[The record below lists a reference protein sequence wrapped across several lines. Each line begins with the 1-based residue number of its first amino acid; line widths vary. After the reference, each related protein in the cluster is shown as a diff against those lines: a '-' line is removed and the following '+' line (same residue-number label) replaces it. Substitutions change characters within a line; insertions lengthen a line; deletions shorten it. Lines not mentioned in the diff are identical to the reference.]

1 MKKYKFSMVCYILQ
15 FSILSRQRITKTLIR
30 LRGCA
35 GWSVSMLFA
44 YGKNR
49 FSHDVA
55 QLISSSLFLIKYPFI
70 NSIWLLI
77 RIVDTS
83 HWKWTE
89 NCAIF
94 YQIHFRL
101 LFEVVKFYSKLCSGV
116 LIYVP
121 HIYSFIIYLYYIP
134 CINLVL
140 FFSEIVL
147 ISSRVKYFTSDDIIY
162 FHISLVMIWLLQWRH
177 HNVVNIQSNCRNAWF
192 WRHVTWYDAIVNVTW
207 RRVNG
212 WHILTHFLKHI
223 VEKGM

>member
-1 MKKYKFSMVCYILQ
+1 MFDLIFIRGLKKKKKNVIKLLFFFFFFRLLYFWVFIFIFIL
-15 FSILSRQRITKTLIR
+15 TPR
-30 LRGCA
+30 LQH
-35 GWSVSMLFA
+35 FE
-44 YGKNR
+44 N
-49 FSHDVA
+49 
-55 QLISSSLFLIKYPFI
+55 FLVNQKIKKWWPKYPFI
-70 NSIWLLI
+70 NNIWLLI

-94 YQIHFRL
+94 HQIHFRL

-147 ISSRVKYFTSDDIIY
+147 ISSRVKYFTSDDIIF
-162 FHISLVMIWLLQWRH
+162 FHISLVMIWFLQWRH

-192 WRHVTWYDAIVNVTW
+192 WRRVTWYDAIVNVTW